1 MYVAGRPLYWC
12 SITTLS
18 TLSLTLTVSSN
29 TGKGTDNSNPN
40 AKAGSFGQYGKERVT
55 MSIVVFIMFDKILL
69 RLTPHAISSPYDAPH
84 KAP

>member
-1 MYVAGRPLYWC
+1 MYETGRAHYWC

-40 AKAGSFGQYGKERVT
+40 AETGSFGQHGKERVT
-55 MSIVVFIMFDKILL
+55 MSIVVFIMFDKKILT
-69 RLTPHAISSPYDAPH
+69 LTPHA
-84 KAP
+84 